1 MIQSSNIRVMSEALL
16 KSAKILRRD
25 FSELEKI
32 QNSKQ
37 NIDKF
42 VFKSIEN
49 IKDSLGYDLQKAR
62 SEAEIF
68 FVEEESQV
76 KKKDYF
82 FLVDPVSGIKNYAH
96 GISYFASSIILIISG
111 KEICSV
117 IYDPIRDEMY
127 FAEKGKGAYLNN
139 SRIRVSSNNKK
150 NRALFVLESFGL
162 KNFPYHS
169 NDDNPHIEDL
179 RVFGSTA
186 LDLANTASGKID
198 CYFVK
203 NLNLEKLTAG
213 LFLVKEAG
221 GIIHED
227 KQLKCYVVTNNN
239 MIASFQTF

>member
-49 IKDSLGYDLQKAR
+49 IKESLNYELHKAR
-62 SEAEIF
+62 PESEIF
-68 FVEEESQV
+68 FVEEETQV
-76 KKKDYF
+76 KEKEYI

-96 GISYFASSIILIISG
+96 GISYFASSIILIIKG
-111 KEICSV
+111 IAICCV

-150 NRALFVLESFGL
+150 NRAMFVLESFDLQDFSSNLNNNDL
-162 KNFPYHS
+162 K
-169 NDDNPHIEDL
+169 IEDF
-179 RVFGSTA
+179 RVFGSCA
-186 LDLANTASGKID
+186 LDLANTANGKID

-203 NLNLEKLTAG
+203 NLDLEKSTAG

-221 GIIHED
+221 GFIRED
-227 KQLKCYVVTNNN
+227 KKLKCNVVTNNSMLAN
-239 MIASFQTF
+239 F